1 MWNDCLKRLESDIS
15 SDEIGTWIEPLDVKI
30 EPSKISLYVTNDLIL
45 SKVSSYLKLIELAV
59 KESFGEEY
67 QVFISLKNQKDKKK
81 KIRKNT
87 VKKQKNT
94 FKSNIDKRFTFDNFV
109 KGRSNEMAFA
119 AAKQAAQR
127 SNNPFNPLFFY
138 GTTGL
143 GKTHLLHSIGNYII
157 KNSPEDIVYYV
168 HSESYVNEMITAL
181 RNDSI
186 DKFKEKYRSVDILL
200 IDDIQF
206 FAGKERSQE
215 EFFHTFNHL
224 FKTGKQIIITSD
236 KFPKEI
242 NGLEQRLKSR
252 LGSGLSIAIDPPDYE
267 TRVAILQDKA
277 SQISLKINN
286 DVINYIAKQIHS
298 NVRELEGA
306 LNTLYANAQFTGV
319 KIDLD
324 YTKNALKQLFNVH
337 HRVIS
342 VENIQKTV
350 TEYYNIKLSELLGK
364 SRKRSIVR
372 PRQMAMYLSK
382 EITDKSYPEIGELFG
397 GKDHTTVLHAYR
409 KIEELLIESP
419 MIKEDK
425 QKLVNKLTE

>member
-15 SDEIGTWIEPLDVKI
+15 PDEIATWIEPLDVKI

-45 SKVSSYLKLIELAV
+45 SQVSSYLKLIESAV
-59 KESFGEEY
+59 KEYFGDDY
-67 QVFISLKNQKDKKK
+67 QVFLSLKNQKENK
-81 KIRKNT
+81 KIKKITTKKTKN
-87 VKKQKNT
+87 N
-94 FKSNIDKRFTFDNFV
+94 FKSNIDKRFTFDSFV
-109 KGRSNEMAFA
+109 KGRSNEIAFA
-119 AAKQAAQR
+119 AAQQAAQQDD
-127 SNNPFNPLFFY
+127 NPFNPLFFY

-157 KNSPEDIVYYV
+157 KNNPEKMVYYV

-181 RNDSI
+181 RNNSI
-186 DKFKEKYRSVDILL
+186 DQFKEKYRSVNILL

-224 FKTGKQIIITSD
+224 FKTGNQIVITSD
-236 KFPKEI
+236 RFPKEI

-277 SQISLKINN
+277 KLMNLEVDN
-286 DVINYIAKQIHS
+286 DVIKYIAKQINS

-319 KIDLD
+319 KIDLN

-342 VENIQKTV
+342 IENIQKT
-350 TEYYNIKLSELLGK
+350 TAEYYNIKLSELLGK

-372 PRQMAMYLSK
+372 PRQMAMYLAK
-382 EITDKSYPEIGELFG
+382 EMTDKSYPEVGEFFG
-397 GKDHTTVLHAYR
+397 GRDHTTVLHAYR
-409 KIEELLIESP
+409 KIEELLKQSP
-419 MIKEDK
+419 PTNEDK
-425 QKLVNKLTE
+425 QKIVNKLTE